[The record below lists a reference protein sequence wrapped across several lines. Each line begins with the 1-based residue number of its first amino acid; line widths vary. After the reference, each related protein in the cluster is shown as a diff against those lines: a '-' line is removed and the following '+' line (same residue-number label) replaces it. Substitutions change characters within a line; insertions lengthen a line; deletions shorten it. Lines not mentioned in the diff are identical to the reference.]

1 MNSVRKY
8 DLNGGVKTLL
18 VVLSVLLGF
27 SAAGDDEAG
36 VAYFETHIRP
46 LLVDH
51 CYKCH
56 SSKSKKIKGG
66 LVLDVKD
73 GWVKGGDTGPAIVPG
88 DVEKSLLIESVRYEN
103 IDIEMPP
110 KKKLPDHL
118 IAKLEKWVEMGA
130 PDPRTGEVTAKSI
143 VDRDID
149 VNEGRKFWSFRPV
162 KKVAVAKVAGDDWS
176 RTEIDRFI
184 YAKLDEA
191 GLKPVGDADR
201 AALLRRLSIDLTGL
215 PPSEE
220 ELKAFLNDESADAY
234 EKQVDRLLG
243 SKRFGERWAQHWLD
257 VARFAESS
265 GGGRSLMFPHAWR
278 YRDYVID
285 AFNSDKPYDLFVK
298 EQLAGDLLAKRL
310 GEGLSEGEKAKR
322 KAELITAVGYLMI
335 GPHNYELQDKETL
348 RMEIVDE
355 QINTMS
361 RTFLGMTMGC
371 ARCHDHM
378 FDPIPMKDYYAL
390 AGIFTSTYSV
400 KDGNVSS
407 PVLTDIEHREEV
419 LSVHRE
425 HRAKIDAL
433 KQRLVSAKKTLSR
446 LKKEK
451 ATGGVIK
458 SAENEVKGLDQR
470 LKTLSKEKLP
480 ARAMAMSVR
489 DESKPGD
496 TELRI
501 RGMVRNKGEVVP
513 RGFIQVACASDE
525 AAQPEIVNSESGR
538 LALAAWVASEENPLT
553 RRVMVNRIWRQ
564 LFGRGI
570 VGTPDNFGSA
580 GQRPTHPELLEYLAG
595 RFEEQE
601 WSVKS
606 MIREM
611 VMSRVYQLSSVRSS
625 AARVKDP
632 RNELWSSMPH
642 QRMDAEALRDTI
654 LFVSG
659 RLDYRTGGL
668 TIRKLSQY
676 DLGYQFD
683 TERRSVYVPHF
694 RNSVHE
700 IFKLF
705 DAPNP
710 NLVSGNRNTST
721 LPTQS
726 LFMMN
731 SPFVI
736 EQAGYTADWLLSRPR
751 VNDDERR
758 IEVVYWRLFNRAVS
772 DVERVQIIKF
782 LAMQEREAGEDDLD
796 YDRRRWT
803 RVIHG
808 LMGTLDFRYY

>member
-1 MNSVRKY
+1 MNSVQKY
-8 DLNGGVKTLL
+8 DLNDGVKTLL

-46 LLVDH
+46 LLADH

-66 LVLDVKD
+66 LVLDVKE

-88 DVEKSLLIESVRYEN
+88 DAEKSLLIESVRYEN

-162 KKVAVAKVAGDDWS
+162 KKVTVPEVGGDDWS
-176 RTEIDRFI
+176 RTKIDRFI
-184 YAKLDEA
+184 YAQLDEA

-201 AALLRRLSIDLTGL
+201 AVLLRRLSIDLTGL

-285 AFNSDKPYDLFVK
+285 VFNSDKPYDVFVK

-310 GEGLSEGEKAKR
+310 GEGLSEGEKVKR

-407 PVLTDIEHREEV
+407 PVLTDIEHRDEV
-419 LSVHRE
+419 LRVYRE

-433 KQRLVSAKKTLSR
+433 KKELASARKSLDL
-446 LKKEK
+446 LKKDK
-451 ATGGVIK
+451 ATASVIK
-458 SAENEVKGLDQR
+458 SAENAVKSLDQR
-470 LKTLSKEKLP
+470 LKALSKQKLP

-513 RGFIQVACASDE
+513 RGFIQVACASDD
-525 AAQPEIVNSESGR
+525 AAQPEIGERESGR
-538 LALAAWVASEENPLT
+538 LALAAWIASEENPLT

-595 RFEEQE
+595 RFEEQG

-632 RNELWSSMPH
+632 RNALWSSMPH
-642 QRMDAEALRDTI
+642 RRMDAEALRDTI

-659 RLDYRTGGL
+659 RLDYRMGGL
-668 TIRKLSQY
+668 TIRKLAQY

-683 TERRSVYVPHF
+683 TERRSIYVPHF

-772 DVERVQIIKF
+772 EVEREQIMKF
-782 LAMQEREAGEDDLD
+782 LAMQEREGGEDDLD